1 MAYPTTNAAQ
11 ELPAINQILMA
22 CGQAPVNTLDET
34 NPDVAIAYQTLL
46 EVSREVQSEGWTFNK
61 EDHVAVTP
69 NTDNEIP
76 ILSNYLQIDLTQA
89 DAGDKKSVVRNGKL
103 YDKYNH
109 TDKWTDG
116 AVDCDILW
124 FFDWVDLPRPIQDYI
139 TARASAVTSS
149 RIVGDQ
155 TQYQILQQKE
165 AYMRAMALEYETNQ
179 GDYSFFGHPDG
190 SHPYVSYQPYKA
202 LSR

>member
-1 MAYPTTNAAQ
+1 MAFPTTNAAT

-22 CGQAPVNTLDET
+22 CGQAPVTTLDET

-61 EDHVAVTP
+61 EEHVAVTP
-69 NTDNEIP
+69 NDDNEIP

-89 DAGDKKSVVRNGKL
+89 DAGDKKAVVRNGKL

-139 TARASAVTSS
+139 TARASTVTSS

-202 LSR
+202 LTR

>member
-1 MAYPTTNAAQ
+1 
-11 ELPAINQILMA
+11 MA
-22 CGQAPVNTLDET
+22 CGQAPVTTLDET
-34 NPDVAIAYQTLL
+34 NPDVAIAYQTLI

-61 EDHVAVTP
+61 EDHVEVTP

-89 DAGDKKSVVRNGKL
+89 TAGDKKVIQKNGLL
-103 YDKYNH
+103 YDKEHH

-116 AVDCDILW
+116 AVECDILW
-124 FFDWVDLPRPIQDYI
+124 LFDWVDLPRPIQDYI
-139 TARASAVTSS
+139 TARASSITSS

-155 TQYQILQQKE
+155 TQYQMLQQKE
-165 AYMRAMALEYETNQ
+165 SYMRAMALEYETNQ

-190 SHPYVSYQPYKA
+190 AHPYVSYQPYQA